1 METETMTKTNE
12 LAHLHDP
19 TAPDPSTLAF
29 VERALGVA
37 EVACRVRAATSTT
50 ELSQRAEA
58 IVGTALDVAHQ
69 ALRTLHD
76 DTADSGADARG
87 GTR

>member
-1 METETMTKTNE
+1 MTKTDE

-19 TAPDPSTLAF
+19 TGTDPSTLAF

-37 EVACRVRAATSTT
+37 EAACRLRAATSTT
-50 ELSQRAEA
+50 TDLSQRAEA

-69 ALRTLHD
+69 ALRTLRD
-76 DTADSGADARG
+76 DAADPGADGRG
-87 GTR
+87 GAR